1 LHFDFFIKKKKKG
14 EKYRE
19 KRWWEMAGRMQK
31 NISLK
36 ILIMRAYG
44 AASDQSICI
53 YVFASKAMR
62 QLLKIAPPT

>member
-1 LHFDFFIKKKKKG
+1 LIFSLKKKKK
-14 EKYRE
+14 EKSKER
-19 KRWWEMAGRMQK
+19 RDGGEMAGRMLK

>member
-1 LHFDFFIKKKKKG
+1 
-14 EKYRE
+14 
-19 KRWWEMAGRMQK
+19 MAGRMLK